1 MSTSGQTIKS
11 FTYNAFQEPIGIAI
25 DRTYGHVLVADNG
38 MSCVY
43 VFDADGKM
51 LFQVQTFVIGALM

>member
-51 LFQVQTFVIGALM
+51 LFQV